1 MLSGTIKLIL
11 SLKKKTKKLQS
22 LSEFNSPASI
32 WIYNLKNQQWLM
44 ISTWLFKY
52 SEVLKDEIDPL

>member
-11 SLKKKTKKLQS
+11 SLKKKKLQS